1 MGIFSRGYKAMEEE
15 TKRQEEERSKRNKG
29 LFDFFL
35 KKDKDSAVVRF
46 LTEEPVNFYKHNIKK
61 VVNGKEYF
69 ESKVCSGEDC
79 KYCAMDNRPVLNGA
93 YLIIDK
99 RPFEYTDSK
108 GQLHKGNAQIRMFK
122 QGSKVVSQLQ
132 RISDRYG
139 LTNRDVEIVRL
150 GTGTSTNYVIDRLD
164 ESNITPNEILQLL
177 PENLKE
183 KYDGTKES
191 LYDIVQEQLCLLMDN
206 YNEMAEDN
214 YEDDESNEEMDRR
227 SQTIDLDDDT
237 TTADKPVSNN
247 TNSNSN
253 FKGILDRK
261 SVV

>member
-1 MGIFSRGYKAMEEE
+1 
-15 TKRQEEERSKRNKG
+15 
-29 LFDFFL
+29 
-35 KKDKDSAVVRF
+35 
-46 LTEEPVNFYKHNIKK
+46 
-61 VVNGKEYF
+61 
-69 ESKVCSGEDC
+69 
-79 KYCAMDNRPVLNGA
+79 
-93 YLIIDK
+93 
-99 RPFEYTDSK
+99 
-108 GQLHKGNAQIRMFK
+108 MFK

-253 FKGILDRK
+253 FKGIFNIKRNNRNAENSIKKIIKLSK
-261 SVV
+261 